1 MKKKP
6 WIFLILILILVGVAV
21 CLFFPEKDAPDFNPK
36 GVVISEVVFDKPH
49 SADNYCGYDK
59 EGRVVE
65 EYAENHDNVAVIRRH
80 KYDGEGNKILTV
92 SYDENGDISGYI
104 SYDFID
110 EGKHTKMYSFTP
122 SDVLLYADEYEY
134 DHNWNT
140 LKYQHYNEKDELE
153 SYTEFKY
160 DENGIQTGYVIYDRD
175 GNVTET
181 CEY

>member
-6 WIFLILILILVGVAV
+6 WIFLIIILILAGVIA
-21 CLFFPEKDAPDFNPK
+21 CFFLPEKDAPKFDPK
-36 GVVISEVVFDKPH
+36 GVVISEAVFDMPH

-65 EYAENHDNVAVIRRH
+65 EYSENHDNVAVIRRH
-80 KYDGEGNKILTV
+80 KYDNSGNKILTV
-92 SYDENGDISGYI
+92 SYDENGNVSGYI
-104 SYDFID
+104 TYDFID
-110 EGKHTKMYSFTP
+110 EGKHTKMYNFSP
-122 SDVLLYADEYEY
+122 EDVLLFADEYEY
-134 DHNWNT
+134 DDNWNT
-140 LKYQHYNEKDELE
+140 LKYQHYDENDKLVE
-153 SYTEFKY
+153 YTEYKY